1 MIPEDLK
8 YAKSHEWVRV
18 EGSTATVG
26 ITHHAQ
32 EQLTDIVFVE
42 LPETGRVV
50 TQGSECAVIES
61 TKVAADLYAP
71 VSGKI
76 VATNEALNDN
86 PGAINQDAFGDGWV
100 LTIEM
105 SDPSELDIL
114 LNAAAY
120 RTHLDESG

>member
-1 MIPEDLK
+1 MIPKDLK

-18 EGSTATVG
+18 EGNRATVG

-42 LPETGRVV
+42 LPEVGRGVA
-50 TQGSECAVIES
+50 QGGECAVIES

-76 VATNEALNDN
+76 AAVNDALPDN
-86 PGAINQDAFGDGWV
+86 PGAINQDPFGEGWI
-100 LTIEM
+100 LKIEM
-105 SDPSELDIL
+105 SDPAELDGL
-114 LNAAAY
+114 LDAAAY
-120 RTHLDESG
+120 ATHLDENG